1 MFFGLVFHDLGMAW
15 VFTWIRFC
23 FIWTEISFYT
33 ILLYPLVSAVV
44 WRCSVKKVFFQI
56 SQNSQENTCARVSFL
71 MLQACESVISIKLQ
85 SNFRVRHRISLLILR
100 DFKIIN
106 FYSPWNHNNTYST
119 WICWLLEAKFGDNPL
134 VCTVC

>member
-1 MFFGLVFHDLGMAW
+1 MSFNQISKELMENN
-15 VFTWIRFC
+15 FTSLTFIRIRSTHF
-23 FIWTEISFYT
+23 
-33 ILLYPLVSAVV
+33 
-44 WRCSVKKVFFQI
+44 KI

-106 FYSPWNHNNTYST
+106 FYSPWNHNYLFHLNLLITRSKIWRQSLSVYRMLGGFQNST
-119 WICWLLEAKFGDNPL
+119 PL
-134 VCTVC
+134 ASFWYLYC